1 VKDYLPLI
9 QTILWI
15 VLIAF
20 GILMFRKPLLE
31 RIEQGASFKIGPV
44 EFGALEKKVED
55 VQKEVSDLSERVA
68 KVFLFAMPNTM
79 YVNLKKL
86 NSGKFGDYEMSLGL
100 ERELYHLR
108 DMGYIEVESIKGIPS
123 SGRNLSDHVKI
134 TETGQRFVEIRDS
147 VMSS

>member
-1 VKDYLPLI
+1 MKDYLPLI

-15 VLIAF
+15 ALILL

-31 RIEQGASFKIGPV
+31 RIERGASVKVGPV
-44 EFGALEKKVED
+44 EIGALEEKVKD

-68 KVFLFAMPNTM
+68 KVFLFAMPDIM
-79 YVNLKKL
+79 YDNLKKL
-86 NSGKFGDYEMSLGL
+86 SSGKFGDFEMSLGL
-100 ERELYHLR
+100 ERELYHMR
-108 DMGYIEVESIKGIPS
+108 DMGYIQVESIKGIPS
-123 SGRNLSDHVKI
+123 QGSNLSDHVKI